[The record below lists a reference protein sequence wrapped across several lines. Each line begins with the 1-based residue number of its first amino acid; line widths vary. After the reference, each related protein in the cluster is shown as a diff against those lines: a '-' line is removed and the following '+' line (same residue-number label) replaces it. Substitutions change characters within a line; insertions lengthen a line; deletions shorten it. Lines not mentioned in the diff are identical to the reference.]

1 MKLILIIVLGCLG
14 AFVVLQV
21 CWSFAFQWSRRK
33 HHGMARDAFLHYFT
47 ERGMSAEVVVA
58 VYDYYRSQVKS
69 RTFGVSPQ
77 DEIAVLFN
85 QAEEDVE
92 DDFTSILK
100 KLGLSMPSDDAWD
113 AWGRSPVRTVE
124 QMVAAVV
131 WASEHQPA

>member
-21 CWSFAFQWSRRK
+21 CWSFAFRWSRRK
-33 HHGMARDAFLHYFT
+33 HHGMTRDAFLHYFT

>member
-1 MKLILIIVLGCLG
+1 MKLILIIVLGFLG
-14 AFVVLQV
+14 IFVVMQV
-21 CWSFAFQWSRRK
+21 WWSFAFQWSRRK
-33 HHGMARDAFLHYFT
+33 HRGMTRDAFLFYFT
-47 ERGMSAEVVVA
+47 ERGMCADVAAA

-69 RTFGVSPQ
+69 QSFGVSPQ

-113 AWGRSPVRTVE
+113 AWGRPPVRTVE
-124 QMVAAVV
+124 QMIAAVA